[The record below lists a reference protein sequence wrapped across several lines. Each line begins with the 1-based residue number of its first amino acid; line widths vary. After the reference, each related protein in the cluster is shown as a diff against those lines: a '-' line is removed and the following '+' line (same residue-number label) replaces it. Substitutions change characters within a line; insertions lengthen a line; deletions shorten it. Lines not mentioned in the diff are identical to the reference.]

1 MSNNLSNLSYSLRS
15 LAGEN
20 DRMPKIE
27 QVINDES

>member
-1 MSNNLSNLSYSLRS
+1 MYNNVTNLLYSLRS
-15 LAGEN
+15 LAGEI